1 MKPRV
6 RILHLEDNLND
17 RELVQFALAKEGIAH
32 EVVWATTK
40 AEFTAALNQG
50 GFDVIL
56 CDSSLP
62 GFDGK
67 AALALAQAKCPEV
80 PFLFVSGHS
89 PPARVDGLTP
99 AGAKAV
105 ISKSDLK
112 SLVDAMRAALTIKR
126 SDWM

>member
-1 MKPRV
+1 LSFTKSSS
-6 RILHLEDNLND
+6 
-17 RELVQFALAKEGIAH
+17 IA
-32 EVVWATTK
+32 VLDK
-40 AEFTAALNQG
+40 G

-67 AALALAQAKCPEV
+67 AALAMAQAKCPEA
-80 PFLFVSGHS
+80 PFLFVSGHFLA
-89 PPARVDGLTP
+89 ARMDGLTP

-112 SLVDAMRAALTIKR
+112 SLVDAMLAALKIKR
-126 SDWM
+126 PD